1 MKGLDRFSEWCS
13 WVPSTDQMPPLS
25 FQLLLKPGE
34 KRLISSVRHLPSEP
48 SSRERASKEQSRQH
62 L

>member
-1 MKGLDRFSEWCS
+1 MKRLDRCSKWCS

-25 FQLLLKPGE
+25 YQLLLKPG
-34 KRLISSVRHLPSEP
+34 KQRLISSVRHLPSEA
-48 SSRERASKEQSRQH
+48 SRRERATREQSRQH